1 MTFKL
6 FDRVQINS
14 NGVIGDIVDVST
26 GDNGETIYTVQSS
39 KRGYVNDPD
48 AYTGD
53 FPLYDCTK
61 DQLTII

>member
-6 FDRVQINS
+6 FDRVRINKK
-14 NGVIGDIVDVST
+14 GVTGDIVDVST

-48 AYTGD
+48 AYNGD
-53 FPLYDCTK
+53 FPIYDCTN
-61 DQLTII
+61 DQLTKI